1 MVKTLLF
8 GLILLSVSHTAFS
21 QGLLRDTSINIP
33 AFQFGYS
40 GNLTAFDAREKT
52 DYLHV
57 LSPGISFKTSSNWII
72 EGELDLLMGQ
82 QLNEDQTAYLIYSE
96 LGLPINIEGR
106 IEEVTP
112 RFQGYQIHFSFLK
125 LLKATSYNYNT
136 GWVAG
141 AGIGFMRHR
150 IKFAYPG
157 TTVPQLEDP
166 YVKGYDR
173 LTYGTMLSQYIG
185 YRLYSNR
192 NLFNYSIGFEVVQGL
207 TKNRR
212 SWNYDLMG
220 PDNSRR
226 LDMYYGLKFTFIIP
240 AYGVK

>member
-1 MVKTLLF
+1 MLKSLVF
-8 GLILLSVSHTAFS
+8 GSLSLIISYSAIA
-21 QGLLRDTSINIP
+21 QGMLRDTSISIP

-40 GNLTAFDAREKT
+40 GNLTAFDAQEKT
-52 DYLHV
+52 DFLHV

-72 EGELDLLMGQ
+72 EGELDLLLGQ
-82 QLNEDQTAYLIYSE
+82 NLNEDETAYLVYSE
-96 LGLPINIEGR
+96 LGLPINIEGN
-106 IEEVTP
+106 IEEVSP
-112 RFQGYQIHFSFLK
+112 RFQGYQVHFSFLK
-125 LLKATSYNYNT
+125 LIKNSSYNYNS

-141 AGIGFMRHR
+141 AGFGFMRHK
-150 IKFAYPG
+150 IKFAYG
-157 TTVPQLEDP
+157 GGGVPQLEDP

-173 LTYGTMLSQYIG
+173 LTYGGMFSQYIG

-192 NLFNYSIGFEVVQGL
+192 NLFNYSIGFEVVEGL

-212 SWNYDLMG
+212 SWNYDLLG
-220 PDNSRR
+220 PDNRQR

>member
-1 MVKTLLF
+1 MLKSLVF
-8 GLILLSVSHTAFS
+8 GSLSLLLSYSALA
-21 QGLLRDTSINIP
+21 QGMLRDTSISIP

-40 GNLTAFDAREKT
+40 GNLTAFDAKEKT
-52 DYLHV
+52 DFLHV

-72 EGELDLLMGQ
+72 EGELDLLLGQ
-82 QLNEDQTAYLIYSE
+82 NLNEDETAYLVYSE
-96 LGLPINIEGR
+96 LGLPINIEGN
-106 IEEVTP
+106 IEEVSP
-112 RFQGYQIHFSFLK
+112 RFQGYQAHFSFLK
-125 LLKATSYNYNT
+125 LIKNSSYNYNS

-141 AGIGFMRHR
+141 VGFGFMRHK
-150 IKFAYPG
+150 IKFSYG
-157 TTVPQLEDP
+157 GGGVPQLEDP

-173 LTYGTMLSQYIG
+173 LTYGGMFSQYIG

-192 NLFNYSIGFEVVQGL
+192 NLFNYSIGFEVVEGL

-220 PDNSRR
+220 PDNRQR